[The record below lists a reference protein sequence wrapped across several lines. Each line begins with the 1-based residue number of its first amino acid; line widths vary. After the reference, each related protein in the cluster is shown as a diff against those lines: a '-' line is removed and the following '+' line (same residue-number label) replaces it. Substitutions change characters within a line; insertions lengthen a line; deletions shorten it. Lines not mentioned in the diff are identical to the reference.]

1 MDIAHKYRLNELGRR
16 NYMKVAVLGSG
27 NGAHAVAFEWG
38 KAGHDIYMFDFEQF
52 PKGIEAIN
60 KAGGITSEGELE
72 GFQKITYA
80 GHDISKV
87 VTDADIIFAVGPA
100 YSTEPFGKACKPYVK
115 PGQLYVVCPS
125 SCAGSIVLKNALG
138 LDITDESVIVS
149 ETSTLPYAVRIIGDA
164 KIAVYNRL
172 KGGYYIA
179 ALPCKYTKQVYDLL
193 VKVYDELEIAENVLM
208 TTLQNA
214 NPVIHPAVSL
224 LNVALIERTNGD
236 FLFYEEGVTKS
247 VGRLIKAV
255 DDERIEIGKKLGIVV
270 IPDPILGMKQGYMA
284 DETYDI
290 GYSKAPGFKGIKAQP
305 QLDYRYFNEDAG
317 YGLVFLTDLARQIG
331 VETPSMN
338 AVLKSVSIVMDRDYS
353 GEKARTMESLGLE
366 NYSLNELKAI
376 L

>member
-1 MDIAHKYRLNELGRR
+1 
-16 NYMKVAVLGSG
+16 MKVAVLGSG

-52 PKGIEAIN
+52 PKNIAAIN
-60 KAGGITSEGELE
+60 HAGGITAEGEME
-72 GFQKITYA
+72 GFQKVAYA
-80 GHDISKV
+80 GHDMSKV
-87 VTDADIIFAVGPA
+87 LTDAELIFAVGPA

-115 PGQLYVVCPS
+115 PGQLYVICPS
-125 SCAGSIVLKNALG
+125 SCAGSIAFKNALG
-138 LDITDESVIVS
+138 LDITDESVIIA

-172 KGGYYIA
+172 KGGYFLA
-179 ALPCKYTKQVYDLL
+179 ALPCKYNQKVFDLL
-193 VKVYDELEIAENVLM
+193 VKVHDQMELAENVLK

-224 LNVALIERTNGD
+224 LNVALIERTKGD
-236 FLFYEEGVTKS
+236 FLFYEEGVTAA

-255 DDERIEIGKKLGIVV
+255 DEERIEIGKKLGIAV
-270 IPDPILGMKQGYMA
+270 IPDPILGMEQGYMA
-284 DETYDI
+284 EESYDI

-317 YGLVFLTDLARQIG
+317 FGLVFFTDLAKQIG
-331 VETPSMN
+331 VKTPVMD
-338 AVLKSVSIVMDRDYS
+338 AVLKLSSIVMDRDYI
-353 GEKARTMESLGLE
+353 GEKARTMEGLGLSK
-366 NYSLNELKAI
+366 YSLNELKAI